1 MTAELSFGQWL
12 RDAKREKVTLDED
25 GKLDWR
31 DPRYKELMGKYHDVW
46 LAELKQYRR
55 AKKTTDIANALEAIK
70 TAGYVCR
77 LMCQENAHIQAISK
91 HGVKMSYYATS
102 GTIAGY
108 YGTDYEGLDQFISL
122 LGR

>member
-1 MTAELSFGQWL
+1 MTVELSFGQWL
-12 RDAKREKVTLDED
+12 RDVKREKVTLDED

-31 DPRYKELMGKYHDVW
+31 DPRYKELMDKYHDAW
-46 LAELKQYRR
+46 FAELKQYRR
-55 AKKTTDIANALEAIK
+55 AKKTADIANALEAIK
-70 TAGYVCR
+70 AAGYACR

-108 YGTDYEGLDQFISL
+108 DGTDCNGLDCFITL
-122 LGR
+122 LSR